1 MLHHGVRGGMEAYR
15 TLIVAKA
22 DMQTQQKS
30 EAASEHLFSV
40 SIPVGSGTDRL
51 SLSLSMAKGGRIP
64 CR

>member
-1 MLHHGVRGGMEAYR
+1 MEAYR

-22 DMQTQQKS
+22 DMQTQQKC
-30 EAASEHLFSV
+30 EAASERLFSV
-40 SIPVGSGTDRL
+40 STSVGSGTDMLFLSL